1 MGLWVDWTQT
11 RDSLIEEPLQLKR
24 EKNNTIYNININ
36 IYTYIHM
43 YIYKIQGLWDN
54 QKWCK
59 IATMGILE
67 WEKREKRAE
76 NIFETIMTE
85 SFSSSASE

>member
-1 MGLWVDWTQT
+1 MSFMGLWVDWTQT
-11 RDSLIEEPLQLKR
+11 RKDSLIEEPRQLKR
-24 EKNNTIYNININ
+24 EKKMTKTIIILYNI
-36 IYTYIHM
+36 YIH
-43 YIYKIQGLWDN
+43 KIQGLRDN

-67 WEKREKRAE
+67 WEKREKRTE

-85 SFSSSASE
+85 SFFFSTL